1 MYPSKVLYISLLNS
15 LTLQFFSLISLID
28 FISVQG
34 VSGSNQKTVCVV
46 VRFASPVAPTRF
58 WAPTRGPNSAAA
70 SEICAITTYQTLTRV
85 SHWQKILSLQVVMSW
100 IATLLCHKCNDLD
113 ITNTMFKSVCV
124 FFPVFMPQSILF
136 TMTWTMKMELSLCME
151 VLSDKIIKV
160 CNYAIFFHDKF

>member
-1 MYPSKVLYISLLNS
+1 MYPSKVLCISLLNS
-15 LTLQFFSLISLID
+15 LTYNTFPSHFQLISLID

-46 VRFASPVAPTRF
+46 VRFASPAAPTRF

-85 SHWQKILSLQVVMSW
+85 SHWQRILSLQVVMSW

-113 ITNTMFKSVCV
+113 ITCNVCV
-124 FFPVFMPQSILF
+124 FFSCFYASKYFIYYDMDHENGIESMHGSAIWQ
-136 TMTWTMKMELSLCME
+136 
-151 VLSDKIIKV
+151 
-160 CNYAIFFHDKF
+160 NYKSM

>member
-15 LTLQFFSLISLID
+15 LTLQFSIPFSALFHSY

-46 VRFASPVAPTRF
+46 VRFASPAAPTRF

-85 SHWQKILSLQVVMSW
+85 SHRQRILSLQVVISW

-113 ITNTMFKSVCV
+113 ITNTMFKSV
-124 FFPVFMPQSILF
+124 FFSPVFMHQSILF
-136 TMTWTMKMELSLCME
+136 TMTWTMKMHGSA
-151 VLSDKIIKV
+151 IWQ
-160 CNYAIFFHDKF
+160 NYKSM

>member
-15 LTLQFFSLISLID
+15 LTVFHPIFSLISLID

-46 VRFASPVAPTRF
+46 VRFASPAAPTRF

-85 SHWQKILSLQVVMSW
+85 SHWQRILSLQVVMSW

-124 FFPVFMPQSILF
+124 FFPCFYASKYFIYYDMDHENGIESMHGSAIWQ
-136 TMTWTMKMELSLCME
+136 
-151 VLSDKIIKV
+151 
-160 CNYAIFFHDKF
+160 NYKSM